1 MPDPYTKFSSIK
13 PMNHED
19 LILRDL
25 METSDEIYDIPEM
38 QDEKFAVFC
47 EVCDNL
53 LKEGRISAIQHERWT
68 NIF

>member
-1 MPDPYTKFSSIK
+1 MPDPYTKFSSNK

-38 QDEKFAVFC
+38 QDDKFDVEEYINSDYDF
-47 EVCDNL
+47 
-53 LKEGRISAIQHERWT
+53 
-68 NIF
+68 

>member
-13 PMNHED
+13 PMNHCVTHED

-38 QDEKFAVFC
+38 QDTEFDVEAYLNADYDF
-47 EVCDNL
+47 
-53 LKEGRISAIQHERWT
+53 
-68 NIF
+68 

>member
-38 QDEKFAVFC
+38 QDDKFDV
-47 EVCDNL
+47 EEYINGNTDY
-53 LKEGRISAIQHERWT
+53 
-68 NIF
+68 

>member
-1 MPDPYTKFSSIK
+1 MRNCTNNSTQVTPDPYTKFSSIK

-38 QDEKFAVFC
+38 QDDKFDVEEYINSDYDF
-47 EVCDNL
+47 
-53 LKEGRISAIQHERWT
+53 
-68 NIF
+68 

>member
-1 MPDPYTKFSSIK
+1 MKNCTVCSISVMPDPYTKFSSIK

-38 QDEKFAVFC
+38 QDEKFDVEEYINSDYDF
-47 EVCDNL
+47 
-53 LKEGRISAIQHERWT
+53 
-68 NIF
+68 